1 MSRVDYDAVV
11 VGGGAIGAAAAL
23 ALSQAGQ
30 RVALI
35 ELNEPRAWSREVP
48 DLRVFALAADS
59 IELLRSL
66 GAWDR
71 IATSRATV
79 YRRMQVWDISAP
91 DFIEFDAD
99 KFGRR
104 ELGYIVENA
113 LIQDALW
120 EQVRASNIRVLLGN
134 RVVSLDGEM
143 VQLEDG
149 TLLRTSHVIAADGA
163 QSSIRSMMGVEVSG
177 KDYSQKGLVAYID
190 HTASNQAT
198 CWQRFVPSGPI
209 AFLPV
214 GDKRSSIVWTLPT
227 EECDRLLA
235 VDDEAFL
242 RELSN
247 AFDGPVGTLTAVSK
261 RAAFPLRHQIASTF
275 LSGNVMFIGDAAHVV
290 HPLAG
295 QGVNLGFRDVIAL
308 RDLYAS
314 RLISPASLAKWARV
328 RKSES
333 TVAAQSFTALNSL
346 FSNED
351 VLPVLIRGKGLGLVN
366 RIPGASLWFWK
377 KAAGLS

>member
-71 IATSRATV
+71 IATSRATA

-314 RLISPASLAKWARV
+314 RRVSPASLAKWARV

>member
-23 ALSQAGQ
+23 ALSKSGQ

-71 IATSRATV
+71 IASSRAQP

-91 DFIEFDAD
+91 DYIEFDAD

-104 ELGYIVENA
+104 ELGCIVENS

-120 EQVRASNIRVLLGN
+120 EQVRASNIRVILGN
-134 RVVSLDGEM
+134 RVISVDGEM

-149 TLLRTSHVIAADGA
+149 TLLRASHVIAADGA
-163 QSSIRSMMGVEVSG
+163 QSSIRSLLGVEVSG
-177 KDYSQKGLVAYID
+177 TDYHQKGLVAFID
-190 HTASNQAT
+190 HTSTNQAT

-209 AFLPV
+209 AFLPF
-214 GDKRSSIVWTLPT
+214 GEKRSSIVWTLPT
-227 EECDRLLA
+227 DECDRLFE
-235 VDDEAFL
+235 VDDATFL
-242 RELSN
+242 CELSN
-247 AFDGPVGTLTAVSK
+247 AFDGPVGELTAVSK
-261 RAAFPLRHQIASTF
+261 RAAFPLRQQIASTF
-275 LSGNVMFIGDAAHVV
+275 LSGNVLFIGDAAHVV

-308 RDLYAS
+308 RDLYQARRVS
-314 RLISPASLAKWARV
+314 QTSLAKWART

-333 TVAAQSFTALNSL
+333 TLAAQSFTALNSL
-346 FSNED
+346 FSNDD